1 MSHKIFFVS
10 VLRTNNDN
18 IIIHYTSDTLL
29 LLEDILATGLNP
41 FLVDVEFGR
50 RGFAIVTTKGQT
62 IVSAIGIPSGNC
74 RWWKIGVSLE
84 TSVWWLAAASL
95 VAGGSNLEGSSLK
108 SFFES
113 LSESVDVVF
122 VQIVKL
128 ESDRS

>member
-1 MSHKIFFVS
+1 MS
-10 VLRTNNDN
+10 NDN
-18 IIIHYTSDTLL
+18 IIFHYTSDTLL

-41 FLVDVEFGR
+41 FLVDVEFEV

-74 RWWKIGVSLE
+74 RWWKIGVFL
-84 TSVWWLAAASL
+84 LAGASL
-95 VAGGSNLEGSSLK
+95 VAGGSNLEGSSFK

-122 VQIVKL
+122 EIVEL

>member
-1 MSHKIFFVS
+1 MS
-10 VLRTNNDN
+10 NDN
-18 IIIHYTSDTLL
+18 IIFHYTSDTLL

-50 RGFAIVTTKGQT
+50 QGFAIVTTKGQT

-74 RWWKIGVSLE
+74 RWWKIGVFL
-84 TSVWWLAAASL
+84 LAGASL

-122 VQIVKL
+122 EIVEL

>member
-1 MSHKIFFVS
+1 M
-10 VLRTNNDN
+10 NNEN

-41 FLVDVEFGR
+41 FLVDVEFGH

-74 RWWKIGVSLE
+74 RWWKIGVFL
-84 TSVWWLAAASL
+84 LDGASL
-95 VAGGSNLEGSSLK
+95 VAGVSNLEGSSLK

-113 LSESVDVVF
+113 LSESVGVVF
-122 VQIVKL
+122 EIVEL
-128 ESDRS
+128 ELDRS

>member
-1 MSHKIFFVS
+1 M
-10 VLRTNNDN
+10 NNDN
-18 IIIHYTSDTLL
+18 MNYTSDTLL

-50 RGFAIVTTKGQT
+50 RGLAIVTTKGQT

-74 RWWKIGVSLE
+74 RWWKIGVFLE
-84 TSVWWLAAASL
+84 TAVGASL

-113 LSESVDVVF
+113 LSESVGVVF
-122 VQIVKL
+122 EIVEL
-128 ESDRS
+128 ELDRS

>member
-1 MSHKIFFVS
+1 M
-10 VLRTNNDN
+10 NNDDN

-41 FLVDVEFGR
+41 FLVDVEFER
-50 RGFAIVTTKGQT
+50 LGFGIVTTKGQT

-74 RWWKIGVSLE
+74 RWWKIGVFL
-84 TSVWWLAAASL
+84 LAGASL
-95 VAGGSNLEGSSLK
+95 VAGRWSKLEGSSLK

-122 VQIVKL
+122 EIVEL